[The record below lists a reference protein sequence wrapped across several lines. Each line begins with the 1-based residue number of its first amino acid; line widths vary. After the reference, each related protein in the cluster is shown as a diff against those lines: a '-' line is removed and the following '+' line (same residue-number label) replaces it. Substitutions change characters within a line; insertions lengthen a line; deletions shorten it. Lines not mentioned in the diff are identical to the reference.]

1 MSVRHILA
9 EKGSHVEVIGSK
21 ATLEDAVQILG
32 LKRIGAVLVVDP
44 DGALRGI
51 LSERDIL
58 RAIMRGSEALG
69 DSVLTHMTA
78 DLTCCTLATP
88 LIDVMDAMTNGRFR
102 HMPVINEA
110 GLCGIVSIGD
120 VVKQRLA
127 EIEAE
132 TDAMRTYIA
141 TA

>member
-9 EKGSHVEVIGSK
+9 EKGSHVEVIGSE

-78 DLTCCTLATP
+78 DLMCCKLATP

-132 TDAMRTYIA
+132 TDAMRAYIA

>member
-1 MSVRHILA
+1 M
-9 EKGSHVEVIGSK
+9 IGSE

-78 DLTCCTLATP
+78 DLTCCKLATP

>member
-1 MSVRHILA
+1 MSVHHILA
-9 EKGSHVEVIGSK
+9 EKGSHVEVIGSE
-21 ATLEDAVQILG
+21 ATLEDAVQVLG

-78 DLTCCTLATP
+78 DLTCCKLATP

-102 HMPVINEA
+102 HMPVLNEA
-110 GLCGIVSIGD
+110 GLCGSVSIGD

>member
-1 MSVRHILA
+1 MTVHHILA
-9 EKGSHVEVIGSK
+9 EKGSHVEVIGSE
-21 ATLEDAVQILG
+21 AILEDAVQVLG

-58 RAIMRGSEALG
+58 RAIMRGPEALG

-78 DLTCCTLATP
+78 DFTCCTLATP
-88 LIDVMDAMTNGRFR
+88 LVDVMDAMTNGRFR
-102 HMPVINEA
+102 HMPVLNEA

>member
-1 MSVRHILA
+1 LA
-9 EKGSHVEVIGSK
+9 EKGSHVEVIGSE
-21 ATLEDAVQILG
+21 ATLEDAVQVLG

-58 RAIMRGSEALG
+58 RAIMRGPEALG

>member
-1 MSVRHILA
+1 MSDTILA
-9 EKGSHVEVIGSK
+9 EKGSHVEVIGSE
-21 ATLEDAVQILG
+21 ATLEDAVQVLG

-58 RAIMRGSEALG
+58 RAIMRGPEALG

-78 DLTCCTLATP
+78 DLTCCKLATP

>member
-1 MSVRHILA
+1 M
-9 EKGSHVEVIGSK
+9 
-21 ATLEDAVQILG
+21 G

-78 DLTCCTLATP
+78 DFTCCTLETP
-88 LIDVMDAMTNGRFR
+88 LVDVMDAMTNGRFR
-102 HMPVINEA
+102 HMPVLNEA

-132 TDAMRTYIA
+132 TDAMRSYIA

>member
-9 EKGSHVEVIGSK
+9 EKGSHVEVIGSE
-21 ATLEDAVQILG
+21 ATLEDAVQVLG

-78 DLTCCTLATP
+78 DLTCCKLATP

-102 HMPVINEA
+102 HMPVLNEA

>member
-1 MSVRHILA
+1 M
-9 EKGSHVEVIGSK
+9 IGSE
-21 ATLEDAVQILG
+21 ATLEDAVQVLG

-58 RAIMRGSEALG
+58 RAIMRGPEALG

-78 DLTCCTLATP
+78 DLTCCKLATP

-102 HMPVINEA
+102 HMPVLNEA

>member
-1 MSVRHILA
+1 
-9 EKGSHVEVIGSK
+9 
-21 ATLEDAVQILG
+21 
-32 LKRIGAVLVVDP
+32 VLQ
-44 DGALRGI
+44 AC
-51 LSERDIL
+51 
-58 RAIMRGSEALG
+58 SEALG

-78 DLTCCTLATP
+78 DLTCCKLATP

>member
-1 MSVRHILA
+1 M
-9 EKGSHVEVIGSK
+9 IGSE
-21 ATLEDAVQILG
+21 ATLEDAVQVLG

-58 RAIMRGSEALG
+58 RAIMRGPEALG

-78 DLTCCTLATP
+78 DLTCCKLATP

>member
-32 LKRIGAVLVVDP
+32 LKPIGAVLVVDP

-78 DLTCCTLATP
+78 DLTCCKLATP

>member
-9 EKGSHVEVIGSK
+9 KKGSHVEVIGSE

-78 DLTCCTLATP
+78 DLTCCKLATP

>member
-1 MSVRHILA
+1 MTVHHILA
-9 EKGSHVEVIGSK
+9 EKGFHVEMIGSE
-21 ATLEDAVQILG
+21 ATLDDAVQVLG
-32 LKRIGAVLVVDP
+32 LKRIGAVPVVDP

-58 RAIMRGSEALG
+58 RAMMRGPEALG

-78 DLTCCTLATP
+78 DFTYCSPETP
-88 LIDVMDAMTNGRFR
+88 LVEVMDAMTNGRFR
-102 HMPVINEA
+102 HMPVLNETE
-110 GLCGIVSIGD
+110 LCGIVSIGD

>member
-1 MSVRHILA
+1 MSVHHILA
-9 EKGSHVEVIGSK
+9 EKGSHVDVIGSE
-21 ATLEDAVQILG
+21 ATLEDAVQVLG
-32 LKRIGAVLVVDP
+32 LKRIGAVPVVDQ

-51 LSERDIL
+51 LSERDIM
-58 RAIMRGSEALG
+58 RAIMRGPEALG

-78 DLTCCTLATP
+78 DFTCCTLETP
-88 LIDVMDAMTNGRFR
+88 LVDVMDAMTNGRFR
-102 HMPVINEA
+102 HMPVINEV

-132 TDAMRTYIA
+132 TDAMRVYIA

>member
-1 MSVRHILA
+1 MSVHHILA
-9 EKGSHVEVIGSK
+9 EKGSHVDVIGSE

-32 LKRIGAVLVVDP
+32 LKRIGAVPVIDP
-44 DGALRGI
+44 DGTLRGI

-58 RAIMRGSEALG
+58 RAMMRGAEALG

-78 DLTCCTLATP
+78 DFTCCTLETP
-88 LIDVMDAMTNGRFR
+88 LVDVMDAMTNGRFR
-102 HMPVINEA
+102 HMPVINGA

-120 VVKQRLA
+120 VVKQRLS

-132 TDAMRTYIA
+132 TDAMRVYIA

>member
-1 MSVRHILA
+1 MSVRHILD
-9 EKGSHVEVIGSK
+9 EKGSHVEVIGSE
-21 ATLEDAVQILG
+21 ATLEDAVQVLG

-58 RAIMRGSEALG
+58 RAIMRGPEALG

-78 DLTCCTLATP
+78 DLTCCKLATP